1 MTRYVQ
7 EQILRE
13 RGWIAGTVVRH
24 IPTRKLV
31 MIGVAC
37 RERYDSLYVMID
49 SRRERWR
56 IAKIVN
62 ECEPSEPL
70 LPCA

>member
-1 MTRYVQ
+1 MSVQERYV
-7 EQILRE
+7 IMRD
-13 RGWIAGTVVRH
+13 RGWTAGTVVRH

-31 MIGVAC
+31 MIGVEA
-37 RERYDSLYVMID
+37 RRSLFYVMID